1 MPDRIGC
8 TVTCHLDKN
17 ALPEGIPNPKKPSS
31 QHDARRPL
39 SEAKLR
45 QIMQIHGPRLLA
57 LARGV
62 VRDTHLAEDIVQ
74 ESFVKL
80 WRQPPEAEAATAS
93 WLRTTVVRA
102 AIDRIRKRQASPSE
116 SLNPTAPESP
126 PVADAQEQARR
137 IEQAMD
143 RLDPEKRA
151 VLLLRARDQ
160 LPYEA
165 IAAALDIPV
174 GTVMSRL
181 ARARKALLHEL
192 AQTENDAAVNPIPI
206 SRRTNP

>member
-1 MPDRIGC
+1 
-8 TVTCHLDKN
+8 
-17 ALPEGIPNPKKPSS
+17 
-31 QHDARRPL
+31 
-39 SEAKLR
+39 
-45 QIMQIHGPRLLA
+45 MQNHGPRLLA

-80 WRQPPEAEAATAS
+80 WRQPPESEAATAS

-102 AIDRIRKRQASPSE
+102 SIDRIRKRQPSPSE
-116 SLNPTAPESP
+116 TLNPTAPESP
-126 PVADAQEQARR
+126 PVADTQEQAKR

-143 RLDPEKRA
+143 QLDAEKRA

-165 IAAALDIPV
+165 IAAALDIPI

-192 AQTENDAAVNPIPI
+192 AQNENDAAVDFIPI

>member
-1 MPDRIGC
+1 
-8 TVTCHLDKN
+8 
-17 ALPEGIPNPKKPSS
+17 
-31 QHDARRPL
+31 
-39 SEAKLR
+39 
-45 QIMQIHGPRLLA
+45 MQEQGPRLLA

-62 VRDTHLAEDIVQ
+62 VRDSHVAEDIVQ

-80 WRQPPEAEAATAS
+80 WRQPPEAEAAMPS

-102 AIDRIRKRQASPSE
+102 SIDRLRKRQATPSDT
-116 SLNPTAPESP
+116 LNPAAPEHP
-126 PVADAQEQARR
+126 PPADAQERAAC
-137 IEQAMD
+137 IEDAMT

-165 IAAALDIPV
+165 IAAALEVPI

-192 AQTENDAAVNPIPI
+192 AQSEKNTESDPIPLP
-206 SRRTNP
+206 RRQTP